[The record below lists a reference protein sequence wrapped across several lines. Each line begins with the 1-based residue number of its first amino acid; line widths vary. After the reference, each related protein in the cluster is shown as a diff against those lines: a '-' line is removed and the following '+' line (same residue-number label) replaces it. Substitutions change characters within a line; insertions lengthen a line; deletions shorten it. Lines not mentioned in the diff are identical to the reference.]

1 MVNMKQFDIY
11 LVELNPGIGSEI
23 HKTRPCVIISPDEVN
38 KHLKTVVVAP
48 VTHTIKNFPSRV
60 PSIINDQ
67 RGEIVLDQIRA
78 IDKIRLKKK
87 LGTLDK
93 QTGLNIKSVMKTMF
107 S

>member
-1 MVNMKQFDIY
+1 MKQFDIY

-23 HKTRPCVIISPDEVN
+23 HKTRPCVIISPDVVN

-60 PSIINDQ
+60 PSFINDQ

>member
-1 MVNMKQFDIY
+1 MKQFDIY